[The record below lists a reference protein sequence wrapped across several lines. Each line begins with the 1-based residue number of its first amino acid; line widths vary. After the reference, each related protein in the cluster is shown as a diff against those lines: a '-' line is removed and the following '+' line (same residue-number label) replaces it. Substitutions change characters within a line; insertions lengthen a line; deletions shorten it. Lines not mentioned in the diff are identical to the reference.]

1 MGGRTAGVAGTV
13 VGETPAAL
21 KEDSFIRNGR
31 SGGGRGTIFPVRGSN
46 TVAFKLRLYAS
57 VAVESTWRA
66 APSSASP
73 AKRPRVLEYE

>member
-1 MGGRTAGVAGTV
+1 MGGGTVGVGGTVAG
-13 VGETPAAL
+13 ETSAAL
-21 KEDSFIRNGR
+21 KEESLSRKGR

-57 VAVESTWRA
+57 VAAESTWSA

-73 AKRPRVLEYE
+73 AKRPRVLE